1 MRLKKW
7 ALICK
12 ALGSIY
18 TFKNVFSCLTP
29 SLLNFR
35 LVCEITYTTP
45 DQKSMS
51 YRKFYRFQVLK
62 PLDVKTKFY
71 NAEVGDKF
79 ASVHEIIQWPVVWF
93 ILADLHQ
100 LYY

>member
-1 MRLKKW
+1 MYLIIISILLSLKV
-7 ALICK
+7 
-12 ALGSIY
+12 S
-18 TFKNVFSCLTP
+18 FSVEI
-29 SLLNFR
+29 SR

-71 NAEVGDKF
+71 NAEVR
-79 ASVHEIIQWPVVWF
+79 AVLSRT
-93 ILADLHQ
+93 LLHV
-100 LYY
+100 LLFFS